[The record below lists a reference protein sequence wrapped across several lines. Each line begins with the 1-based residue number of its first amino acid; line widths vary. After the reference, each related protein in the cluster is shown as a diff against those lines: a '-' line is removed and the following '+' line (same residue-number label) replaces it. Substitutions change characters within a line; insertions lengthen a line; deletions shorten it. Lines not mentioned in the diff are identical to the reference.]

1 METEPA
7 LEALDSAVAAFN
19 RGKGKWPTMRVG
31 ERIKCLEKFADKM
44 KNYRE
49 EVVNLLMWE
58 ISKNKA
64 DSYKEFDRTVDYIY
78 DTIEAYKEIDRKS
91 AKFEKQSGIYAH
103 IRRGPLGVVLC
114 LGLIIT
120 P

>member
-7 LEALDSAVAAFN
+7 LEALDSAVGAFN

-44 KNYRE
+44 KNHRE

-58 ISKNKA
+58 ISKNKS
-64 DSYKEFDRTVDYIY
+64 DSYKEFDRTVDTYMILLKP
-78 DTIEAYKEIDRKS
+78 TKRLIEKVQNLKNNLV
-91 AKFEKQSGIYAH
+91 FM
-103 IRRGPLGVVLC
+103 
-114 LGLIIT
+114 LILEEVHWE
-120 P
+120 